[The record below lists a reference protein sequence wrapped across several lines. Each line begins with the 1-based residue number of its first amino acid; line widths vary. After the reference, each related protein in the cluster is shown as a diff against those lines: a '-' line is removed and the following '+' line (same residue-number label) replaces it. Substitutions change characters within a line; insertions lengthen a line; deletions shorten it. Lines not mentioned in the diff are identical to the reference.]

1 MGLCDYIGWDSEIGE
16 FNSRNKSREQYA
28 KREQVRIDALTRENG
43 TRDEAFNVPETFRC
57 ASYDPAR

>member
-16 FNSRNKSREQYA
+16 FNSRNKSRERYA
-28 KREQVRIDALTRENG
+28 KREQVRIDALTRENE
-43 TRDEAFNVPETFRC
+43 DEAFNVPETFRC